1 MIRLLTAYT
10 HEADDPVKAIGEIR
24 DRLNIKENQLAHSA
38 ALIFCHIEFIESG
51 VAEAVCKSL
60 PFDVLG
66 CSSLY
71 FALREAADEIMLTV
85 AVLTSDDTEFA
96 VGVSEPLTE
105 SNAESCIRSL
115 YQKAAASLGAEPAL
129 IFAFP
134 PTMLLLTGD
143 VMTAALDRACGGI
156 PVFGAVA
163 LDMVVQIRNPKT
175 IYNGAAYSDRMAI
188 LLFKGPVK
196 PRFYSVLYPENSYFV
211 QDAVITSA
219 EGNRIITINNEPAV
233 SFIKELGLLQS
244 NDQGFILAIPL
255 VIGDHDPRVV
265 IMHGIGPA
273 EELICS
279 VSVQVG
285 AVLNIGA
292 ITANNVLDS
301 AKELVQDIKKNST
314 GAGLLIFSCFLRNV
328 VLGGNS
334 REEIE
339 LIQKELG
346 DYPNPYLF
354 LYSGGEICPQY
365 ANSGENV
372 NRHYQ
377 YALIACQF

>member
-10 HEADDPVKAIGEIR
+10 YKADDPVKAAGEIQE
-24 DRLNIKENQLAHSA
+24 RLNIKENQLAHSV

-66 CSSLY
+66 CSSQY

-96 VGVSEPLTE
+96 TGVSEPLTKG
-105 SNAESCIRSL
+105 NAEDCISSL
-115 YQKAAASLGAEPAL
+115 YQKAAASPGAEPAL

-134 PTMLLLTGD
+134 PTMLSLTGD
-143 VMTAALDRACGGI
+143 VMTAILDRACAGI
-156 PVFGAVA
+156 PIFGAVA
-163 LDMVVQIRNPKT
+163 LDMDAQIRNPKT
-175 IYNGAAYSDRMAI
+175 IYQGAAYSDRMAL

-196 PRFYSVLYPENSYFV
+196 PRFFSIPFPEKSYYV
-211 QDAVITSA
+211 QDAVITGA
-219 EGNRIITINNEPAV
+219 EGNRIITINNEPAL

-244 NDQGFILAIPL
+244 DEQGIVLAIPL
-255 VIGDHDPRVV
+255 VIGDHEPKVI

-273 EELICS
+273 GELICS

-292 ITANNVLDS
+292 ITVNNVLES
-301 AKELVQDIKKNST
+301 AKVLVQNIKENGT

-339 LIQKELG
+339 LIQEELG

-354 LYSGGEICPQY
+354 LYSGGEICPQCT
-365 ANSGENV
+365 NSGENV

>member
-1 MIRLLTAYT
+1 MIKLLTAYT
-10 HEADDPVKAIGEIR
+10 YEADNPVKAIKEIQN
-24 DRLNIKENQLAHSA
+24 RLNIKEKQLAHSV

-66 CSSLY
+66 CSSQY
-71 FALREAADEIMLTV
+71 FALHEAADEIMLTV
-85 AVLTSDDTEFA
+85 AVLTSDDTEF
-96 VGVSEPLTE
+96 VTGVSEPLTKD
-105 SNAESCIRSL
+105 NAEGCIRSL
-115 YQKAAASLGAEPAL
+115 YQKTAASLDAEPAL
-129 IFAFP
+129 IFVFP
-134 PTMLLLTGD
+134 PTMLSLTGD

-163 LDMVVQIRNPKT
+163 LDIAIQIRSPRT
-175 IYNGAAYSDRMAI
+175 MYQGAAYSDRMAL

-196 PRFYSVLYPENSYFV
+196 PRFYSVLYPEKSYFV
-211 QDAVITSA
+211 HDAVITGA

-233 SFIKELGLLQS
+233 SFIKEMGLLQS
-244 NDQGFILAIPL
+244 DEQGFVMAIPL
-255 VIGDHDPRVV
+255 VIGDHDPRVIV
-265 IMHGIGPA
+265 MHGIGPA
-273 EELICS
+273 GEIICS

-292 ITANNVLDS
+292 ITANNVLES
-301 AKELVQDIKKNST
+301 AKTLVQDIKKNGT
-314 GAGLLIFSCFLRNV
+314 GAGLFIFSCFLRNV

-346 DYPNPYLF
+346 DFPNPYLF

-365 ANSGENV
+365 TNSGENV